1 MIVVALQFFIHGA
14 VIMRTGDLADIRHEE
29 LLDELLLMGVVEEAP
44 EGSVT
49 NNIYLPQEDK

>member
-1 MIVVALQFFIHGA
+1 MIVIALQYFSYGA